1 MFSPSPS
8 KLTAT
13 IPGTQRISPRRQR
26 LNVGKIPKQR
36 YDHQNSHK
44 PNVQGICRPFMR
56 LKISALPRPVLN
68 NKINISDN
76 DQNAA
81 EIEREKHRL

>member
-56 LKISALPRPVLN
+56 LKISASSFVRGVLSRTNGKPKPR
-68 NKINISDN
+68 SR
-76 DQNAA
+76 
-81 EIEREKHRL
+81 EIL